1 MILNEEPDKTAWEDP
16 DDRSQNECPIDD
28 YTDCRLCP
36 HWIDD
41 EEDPTWHFCEL
52 LP

>member
-1 MILNEEPDKTAWEDP
+1 MDELKQMWEEEGLTLTPM
-16 DDRSQNECPIDD
+16 CPIDD
-28 YTDCRLCP
+28 YTDCRLCI

-41 EEDPTWHFCEL
+41 DEDPTWHFCEL